1 MSAIFGGKKSQSTDT
16 SSNQAYSLLR
26 DSLSPALSYL
36 GEGASGISRLLGG
49 DASGFNAFKQATG
62 FDQALQAGSRGI
74 TGNAAAGGLLRSGST
89 GKALGNYTNQMQNQ
103 YANNYLQNLLGL
115 SGIGAQAGQIIG
127 GAGATREAKSTSKEK
142 PGLGGFL
149 GQASAGAAAS
159 DRRLKKN
166 IEKVGEYADGLNIY
180 DFEYIYKPGK
190 YRGVMADE
198 VEKLRPWALGPEFDG
213 FKTVD
218 YSKLER

>member
-1 MSAIFGGKKSQSTDT
+1 MSSIFGGKKSQSTDT
-16 SSNQAYSLLR
+16 SSNQAYGLLR

-103 YANNYLQNLLGL
+103 YATNYLQNLLGL
-115 SGIGAQAGQIIG
+115 SGIGAQAGQIIS
-127 GAGATREAKSTSKEK
+127 GAGATREAKSSSKEK
-142 PGLGGFL
+142 PGLGGFI
-149 GQASAGAAAS
+149 GQAASGMAAS

-166 IEKVGEYADGLNIY
+166 IEKVGEYSDGLNIY
-180 DFEYIYKPGK
+180 DFEYTYKPGK